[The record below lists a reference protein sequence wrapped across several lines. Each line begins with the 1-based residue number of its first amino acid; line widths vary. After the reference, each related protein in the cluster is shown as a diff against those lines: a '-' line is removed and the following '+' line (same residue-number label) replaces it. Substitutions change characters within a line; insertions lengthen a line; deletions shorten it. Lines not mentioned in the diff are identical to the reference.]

1 MSYRKKLQVLE
12 SARKTLK
19 FEFVGIDKQIDQL
32 VNSVKSWYL
41 FPHLRKRPTI
51 VNLWGIT
58 GTFKTSLVRRLVI
71 LLDLSNEFREQ
82 DARKVKSEGFI
93 TACLGMNH
101 IYDSR
106 VRADVQP
113 KVFLIDEI
121 QNAKTLDIEGEDAK
135 NAENLSDFFSIL
147 SDGKIVVKRDEYV
160 INGIRS
166 TKADLDDEEK
176 LIKSLKKRLRTRLS
190 NVSKEYDEYIE
201 KLTQKQASMS
211 EEENASVFNEKI
223 ENVIAEKE
231 EELNDLT
238 ILSVFWEAYGSNL
251 NRIGISEP
259 DFQEYLTIEDAIS
272 GIKEILKNTSM
283 DIVHDFSNALIFNLG
298 NLDGIFGRLTYTL
311 DTEFLSPDEFYE
323 LTKTVSFN
331 DAKRCLL
338 SLFRPE
344 QVSRLGS
351 NHIIFPS
358 FNSEMYFN
366 LIKKFNKSLIDD
378 AKKENIKIKIDKSL
392 DKLVF
397 NLGAVPS
404 QGARAIIS
412 THETLVKL
420 PVSEA
425 ITLCILGK
433 HKSATLSVDKDS
445 NILVK
450 YGKKSKVLDNM
461 LINRHKEASRVISN
475 ERTMVHEAGH
485 AIVATAVMGMYP
497 TKISVIEEQGHLGY
511 VLPNKEYK
519 PEIINRQF
527 FIDKI
532 AISMAGRVAE
542 EMKYGKDEGSNA
554 GASSDIENATR
565 FATLAVK
572 VFGLGDSH
580 DTRSGFAG
588 MFNHPDSMIAHHKE
602 ADDMDAEEMVKEGTA
617 LAFVILNTLKK
628 HHTKLVSALKKRPEL
643 NEDELRKVLKM

>member
-211 EEENASVFNEKI
+211 EEERLLF
-223 ENVIAEKE
+223 
-231 EELNDLT
+231 
-238 ILSVFWEAYGSNL
+238 
-251 NRIGISEP
+251 
-259 DFQEYLTIEDAIS
+259 
-272 GIKEILKNTSM
+272 SM
-283 DIVHDFSNALIFNLG
+283 
-298 NLDGIFGRLTYTL
+298 
-311 DTEFLSPDEFYE
+311 
-323 LTKTVSFN
+323 
-331 DAKRCLL
+331 
-338 SLFRPE
+338 
-344 QVSRLGS
+344 
-351 NHIIFPS
+351 
-358 FNSEMYFN
+358 
-366 LIKKFNKSLIDD
+366 KK
-378 AKKENIKIKIDKSL
+378 
-392 DKLVF
+392 
-397 NLGAVPS
+397 
-404 QGARAIIS
+404 
-412 THETLVKL
+412 
-420 PVSEA
+420 
-425 ITLCILGK
+425 
-433 HKSATLSVDKDS
+433 
-445 NILVK
+445 
-450 YGKKSKVLDNM
+450 
-461 LINRHKEASRVISN
+461 
-475 ERTMVHEAGH
+475 
-485 AIVATAVMGMYP
+485 
-497 TKISVIEEQGHLGY
+497 
-511 VLPNKEYK
+511 
-519 PEIINRQF
+519 
-527 FIDKI
+527 
-532 AISMAGRVAE
+532 
-542 EMKYGKDEGSNA
+542 
-554 GASSDIENATR
+554 
-565 FATLAVK
+565 
-572 VFGLGDSH
+572 
-580 DTRSGFAG
+580 
-588 MFNHPDSMIAHHKE
+588 
-602 ADDMDAEEMVKEGTA
+602 
-617 LAFVILNTLKK
+617 
-628 HHTKLVSALKKRPEL
+628 
-643 NEDELRKVLKM
+643 